1 MFSKKQIT
9 PDVLLHTNHLAAI
22 RQLISLKTAGSFLF
36 DHVLKEDSD
45 IVKIPVSDLPQ
56 IQTYLIWNTSQPQN
70 AGIPHRIQTARYFA
84 SSQLFPS

>member
-9 PDVLLHTNHLAAI
+9 PDVLLHTNQLAAI

-36 DHVLKEDSD
+36 DHVLKE
-45 IVKIPVSDLPQ
+45 
-56 IQTYLIWNTSQPQN
+56 
-70 AGIPHRIQTARYFA
+70 QTARYFA